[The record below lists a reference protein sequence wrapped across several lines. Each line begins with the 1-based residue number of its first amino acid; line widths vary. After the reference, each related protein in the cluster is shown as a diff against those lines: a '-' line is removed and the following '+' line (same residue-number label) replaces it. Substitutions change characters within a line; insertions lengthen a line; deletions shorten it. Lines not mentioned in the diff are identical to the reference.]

1 MGCSDSKLKIFS
13 KNRDGNSNV
22 KITAGKVEAA
32 LLKKKS
38 EHANDGH
45 PMTFERIL
53 LKFEKMHSAL
63 FFVKTVYYEY
73 AVDHSMNLEQL
84 QAALTRLHGTMM
96 KEEIAA
102 LFDFVD
108 VDESH
113 SVSLKEFLACLTIG
127 HVLDAFPDLSREI
140 TEEDMKLVEKSTTP
154 LQSPTITPKAF
165 NAKAGNGSPKSNR
178 VSVLL
183 IKNNSEI
190 KEMLNLITSAY
201 LLFDDKAEG
210 FIRKSSVEKMLEEE
224 GHKVGGNA
232 MLSQQK
238 WKEMDW
244 DANGTI
250 DFAEFINSFTTW
262 VDMGEDED
270 DVEEH

>member
-1 MGCSDSKLKIFS
+1 MKD
-13 KNRDGNSNV
+13 
-22 KITAGKVEAA
+22 A
-32 LLKKKS
+32 
-38 EHANDGH
+38 H

-53 LKFEKMHSAL
+53 LKFEKMNSAL

-73 AVDHSMNLEQL
+73 STGHSMNLDQL
-84 QAALTRLHGTMM
+84 QAALTRLHGTMK
-96 KEEIAA
+96 KEEIVA

-127 HVLDAFPDLSREI
+127 HVLDAFPDLSRPM
-140 TEEDMKLVEKSTTP
+140 TEDDMKLVEKNSTP
-154 LQSPTITPKAF
+154 LQSPLGTPKST
-165 NAKAGNGSPKSNR
+165 NAKGTSPKGNR
-178 VSVLL
+178 VSLLL
-183 IKNNSEI
+183 IKNNKEI

-250 DFAEFINSFTTW
+250 DFAEFINSFSTW

-270 DVEEH
+270 EIQEA